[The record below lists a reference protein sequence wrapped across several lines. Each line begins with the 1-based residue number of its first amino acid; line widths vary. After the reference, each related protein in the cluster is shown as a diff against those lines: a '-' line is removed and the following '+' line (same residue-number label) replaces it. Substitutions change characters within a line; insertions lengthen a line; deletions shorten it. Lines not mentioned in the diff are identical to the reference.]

1 MDDKSRYISRVEEP
15 MMSDDLTKRGEPDRS
30 RIALG
35 EEHEIRYWATK
46 FGVSEEE
53 LRAAVDAVGSSVPN
67 VHQWLER
74 HK

>member
-1 MDDKSRYISRVEEP
+1 
-15 MMSDDLTKRGEPDRS
+15 MSDDLTKRGEPDRS